1 MLTQKKKKQNID
13 SVTMKFIC
21 PCVIQDFYVNLQFE
35 KIEITLKIQHNGRRK
50 RPQSDARR
58 D

>member
-1 MLTQKKKKQNID
+1 MLTKKKKQNID